1 MANLLTPEEMAER
14 YCLQECP
21 GGCSEPQGRCMDDPG
36 HLHDHHHSVYD
47 YLGSGSHSWQR
58 LKPTEREIAAYLKS
72 SPEAF
77 IDSTGATSIPTAQAA
92 RLLMDYLK
100 SFESMKS
107 TKPKRRGLFRSRQR

>member
-1 MANLLTPEEMAER
+1 MAER

-21 GGCSEPQGRCMDDPG
+21 GGCIEPQGRCMDDPG

-77 IDSTGATSIPTAQAA
+77 IDSTGATSIPTTQAA

-100 SFESMKS
+100 GFEA
-107 TKPKRRGLFRSRQR
+107 TKVARPKRRGLFRSRQR